1 MNANLLDVVKKIVA
15 EQGESIL
22 AYPHKLNP
30 LFKDYAKDESKD
42 ERIAFGRCIEIG
54 AYQELKNSSSNNRL
68 QTKYNLAT
76 KLQALTNFDI
86 GLCNSTIDLLEA
98 VIYNTSVP
106 SQVNY
111 PTSVQTGYNQQPSS
125 AYNTN
130 YQQSQSYYTAPTS
143 SMAKAGFFI
152 GLINLL
158 QLIIIIFNRQSINLP
173 EENFGI
179 IVLIW
184 LVVTIILA
192 ITGFIVSKNGYNE
205 GSKGLGIAGMAFN
218 GLIILPAIVLLL
230 GSILEAIS
238 KPKNHNVTHRFR

>member
-1 MNANLLDVVKKIVA
+1 MNINLLNVVKRIVS

-30 LFKDYAKDESKD
+30 LFKDYAKDESKE

-54 AYQELKNSSSNNRL
+54 AYQELKNSSSNRI

-76 KLQALTNFDI
+76 KLQTLTNYDI

-98 VIYNTSVP
+98 VIYNNSVP

-111 PTSVQTGYNQQPSS
+111 SNNVQTSNYQQPSS
-125 AYNTN
+125 NYNTN
-130 YQQSQSYYTAPTS
+130 YQQNQSYYNAAPTS
-143 SMAKAGFFI
+143 SMAKVGFFI

-173 EENFGI
+173 EENSAI

-192 ITGFIVSKNGYNE
+192 IAGFIVSKNGYNE

-218 GLIILPAIVLLL
+218 GLIILPAIIFLLSSVL
-230 GSILEAIS
+230 GSLG
-238 KPKNHNVTHRFR
+238 KTKNHNVTHRFR